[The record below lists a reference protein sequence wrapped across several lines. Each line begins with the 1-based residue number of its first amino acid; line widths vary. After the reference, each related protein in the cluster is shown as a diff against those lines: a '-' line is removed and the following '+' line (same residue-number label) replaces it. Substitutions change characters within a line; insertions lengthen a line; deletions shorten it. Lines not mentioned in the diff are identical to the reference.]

1 MSIRIL
7 VVDDNPDILANVRD
21 FLSMKD
27 GWTPE
32 TASTGLE
39 ALERIDR
46 STFDLVILDVG
57 LPDTDGMTLTR
68 RLRASGFTA
77 PILMLTARDTIDD
90 RVEGLTSGADD
101 YLIKPFSLRELAAR
115 VEALLR
121 RSGANPAGRLT
132 AGPLSLDLKT
142 LRVEREGRDIKL
154 NPTCLQL
161 LRELMQQS
169 PGIVSRRRLEAV
181 LWQGEPPASDS
192 LRSNLY
198 LLRQAVDKPFDHPL
212 IHTHPGLGWSVA
224 DLPDSVS

>member
-27 GWTPE
+27 GWAPE

-90 RVEGLTSGADD
+90 RVE
-101 YLIKPFSLRELAAR
+101 
-115 VEALLR
+115 ALLR

-142 LRVEREGRDIKL
+142 LRVEREGRDIRL

-169 PGIVSRRRLEAV
+169 PGIVSRRRLETV

-198 LLRQAVDKPFDHPL
+198 LLRQAVDKPFDRPF
-212 IHTHPGLGWSVA
+212 IHTHPGLGWYVA

>member
-27 GWTPE
+27 GWAPE

-90 RVEGLTSGADD
+90 RVE
-101 YLIKPFSLRELAAR
+101 
-115 VEALLR
+115 ALLR
-121 RSGANPAGRLT
+121 RSGANPAGHLT

-142 LRVEREGRDIKL
+142 LRVEREGRDIRL